1 LKIDRSF
8 LRGLPADQSD
18 VGIVNAVINLGR
30 ALDLR
35 IVAEGVETE
44 IQRQFLEAAGC
55 EQYQG
60 FLFAPALDVS
70 AFMERIN
77 GQGPV
82 SELQSADTP

>member
-1 LKIDRSF
+1 
-8 LRGLPADQSD
+8 
-18 VGIVNAVINLGR
+18 VGIVNAVIYLGR
-30 ALDLR
+30 ALGLR

-70 AFMERIN
+70 AFMDRLN
-77 GQGPV
+77 VKGAV
-82 SELQSADTP
+82 SEIQPHQTS